1 MNKYIAELYG
11 TFLLVLAIVG
21 TFIMTQSLGAPSY
34 ITLLTVALAVALV
47 LLSNITIFSKVSG
60 AHFNPAVSLMMY
72 LRKNITFQE
81 FVFYSLLQILG
92 AVSAVVFAHLTFDFG
107 QTSISF
113 VSRST
118 NGILLSE
125 FLATAGLLVA
135 IIHSEKF
142 FPDRVPTVVASYIFA
157 ATFFTTSTC
166 FANPAVTISRIF
178 TDTGV
183 GINLESAM
191 MFILVELL
199 AVFIVSK
206 AIN

>member
-11 TFLLVLAIVG
+11 TFLLVLAIIG
-21 TFIMTQSLGAPSY
+21 TFLMCQSMDAPGY
-34 ITLLTVALAVALV
+34 LTLLKIALAVALV

-72 LRKNITFQE
+72 LRKNISFNE
-81 FVFYSLLQILG
+81 FLSYSALQIIG
-92 AVSAVVFAHLTFDFG
+92 AIAAIVFAHLTFNIG
-107 QTSISF
+107 ETSFSLISRD
-113 VSRST
+113 S

-135 IIHSEKF
+135 IIHAERF
-142 FPDRVPTVVASYIFA
+142 MPERVPMVISSYIFA
-157 ATFFTTSTC
+157 ATFFTASTC

-183 GINLESAM
+183 GINIESALL
-191 MFILVELL
+191 FLLVEFL
-199 AVFIVSK
+199 AAFVVAK

>member
-1 MNKYIAELYG
+1 MSESRKKQTL
-11 TFLLVLAIVG
+11 VG
-21 TFIMTQSLGAPSY
+21 TVVSAKMEK
-34 ITLLTVALAVALV
+34 TVTVRV
-47 LLSNITIFSKVSG
+47 TREIPHPIYRKRIKKYKNYF
-60 AHFNPAVSLMMY
+60 AH
-72 LRKNITFQE
+72 
-81 FVFYSLLQILG
+81 LG

-142 FPDRVPTVVASYIFA
+142 FPERVPTVVASYIFA

-191 MFILVELL
+191 MFVLVELL

>member
-11 TFLLVLAIVG
+11 TFLLVLSIIG
-21 TFIMTQSLGAPSY
+21 THLMVDSFGAPPF
-34 ITLLTVALAVALV
+34 IQLLCIALVVALV

-72 LRKNITFQE
+72 LRKNISLNDFIS
-81 FVFYSLLQILG
+81 YSFLQILG
-92 AVSAVVFAHLTFDFG
+92 AISAIFFAHITFGTGSFE
-107 QTSISF
+107 ISPI
-113 VSRST
+113 SRST

-125 FLATAGLLVA
+125 FLATSGLLVA
-135 IIHSEKF
+135 IIQSDKF
-142 FPDRVPTVVASYIFA
+142 FPEKVPQVVASYIFA

-178 TDTGV
+178 TSSGV
-183 GINLESAM
+183 GINLESALY
-191 MFILVELL
+191 FLLVEIL
-199 AVFIVSK
+199 AVVIVSK